1 VKGLAEEKLVI
12 VVMGVECSSGGYYV
26 ASFATKVYTRENTVT
41 GRVDVISV
49 WVNLSENYKH
59 E

>member
-1 VKGLAEEKLVI
+1 MKGLAEEKLVI
-12 VVMGVECSSGGYYV
+12 IVMGVECSSGGYYV
-26 ASFATKVYTRENTVT
+26 ASFAKVYTRENTLT

>member
-1 VKGLAEEKLVI
+1 MAEEKLVI
-12 VVMGVECSSGGYYV
+12 IMMGVECSSGGYYV

>member
-1 VKGLAEEKLVI
+1 MV
-12 VVMGVECSSGGYYV
+12 
-26 ASFATKVYTRENTVT
+26 SFATNVYTRENTLT